1 MNNKNNSIQIK
12 NAFFFSHDSNARNDE
27 KIVRLRMHH
36 GAEGYGIYFMLVELV
51 MESTDYQLSTD
62 YAALAFQLHVDK
74 ERLRSIVEDFNLFQF
89 SEDGTTFFSAS
100 LHKRIAPLEDIREQ
114 RRQAGIRSGEAR
126 RAKKEAK
133 EAEAIQA
140 VENEQTSNTC
150 SVFVAPNRTEK
161 SREKESKEKKNR
173 VEESNGETTFAK
185 VESPS
190 IPQGGSAHTNV
201 NNLSFNKSSKKGL
214 NIANAVSISSYKQN
228 TEVQTLMNEGAG
240 AARQSVGECSVSSA
254 LVVEPEYKR
263 LSFDAPPPKVSKT
276 KDYTYF

>member
-1 MNNKNNSIQIK
+1 MDNKNNSIQIK

-62 YAALAFQLHVDK
+62 YATLAFQLHVDK

-161 SREKESKEKKNR
+161 NR

-240 AARQSVGECSVSSA
+240 AARQSVDECSVSLA

-263 LSFDAPPPKVSKT
+263 LSFDAPPPKGSKT